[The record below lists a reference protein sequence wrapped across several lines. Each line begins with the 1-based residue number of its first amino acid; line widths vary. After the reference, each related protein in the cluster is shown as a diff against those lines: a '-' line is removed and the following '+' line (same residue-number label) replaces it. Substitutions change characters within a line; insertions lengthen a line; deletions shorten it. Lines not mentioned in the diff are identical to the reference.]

1 MVSKKICGVDLNGI
15 QDAAC
20 RNWVLGVDGEEV
32 FNDEPYINLGSTN
45 SSVIEV
51 STPKGPEYV
60 GGIQADLAPHGRGG
74 GYGEVG
80 KKELRTSVLDIIQ
93 DSNPDIF
100 KLASALSGL
109 SPVSSYKIVSIA
121 DSPETTEVYQE
132 ALINALR
139 KNKEKSFLLIWRS
152 VLIAL
157 SEIQSLGL
165 TASSRVG
172 IISHSNDGIEFQK
185 LQIKKVPFLGSDI
198 LVPERKDPGKIKA
211 TSFGYAKLFAYAKQ
225 HFQELTQDTMLDI
238 GNSRSAAF
246 LALGNSPKPE
256 LLRKENGDWKLISP
270 TKNIVDILEPSI
282 EDTTALSEYFL
293 DCDRVIFE
301 TFAVGQLEARI
312 RKFLTEI
319 IDKKI
324 DAFSGTKVAEA
335 ALYAA
340 KRLEEDSPIYLD
352 FLPQI
357 STIVQRGIKAEEF
370 HLIDQDE
377 TLRAGKVFRS
387 KKPAQLAIQSGQ
399 SSIEVYLKKETDE
412 QPRKSSL
419 KLQMAPSS
427 STPVFLSVEQTPALG
442 RALIQVKADKIGLNA
457 NLDWDNA
464 EIVESTWPELL
475 NELGTKSI
483 PIPERLV
490 KEADPEKWEDFQGDG
505 GLVKILEDQA
515 GKLSPNWELLTNKIS
530 GGAISTDGSTPDG
543 IPRDAHGH
551 IETLNIKALDLISKI
566 ANGQETH
573 KDNEAL
579 KFLTW
584 QFKLCP
590 EYIPQLLLNMF
601 DDRFER
607 TGTNPFVKHPRSWVL
622 IFQGFGRAVF
632 NPTLERL
639 AIKKIIDFPVKDWR
653 YREQTACMSFLL
665 SRSETAIDFIE
676 PSHIKILLDRIKEEF
691 EEEIGT
697 PPGQQSYTKFNY
709 APGLLAGL
717 LRYRIKE
724 PHFLLLGVDPKAKEI
739 MDILE
744 KSLED
749 LRFQI
754 NDNQRRRE
762 SYHSFRV
769 RYAGYLEEIQKFMKG
784 DQGKS
789 TLLLDIYNQK

>member
-32 FNDEPYINLGSTN
+32 FNDEPYINLGSVN

-51 STPKGPEYV
+51 STPNGPEYV

-80 KKELRTSVLDIIQ
+80 KKELRTSVLDIIH
-93 DSNPDIF
+93 DKNPNIF

-121 DSPETTEVYQE
+121 DSPQTSEFYQE

-165 TASSRVG
+165 TANSWVG

-185 LQIKKVPFLGSDI
+185 LQIKKVPFRGSDI

-211 TSFGYAKLFAYAKQ
+211 ASFGYSKLLAYAKQ
-225 HFQELTQDTMLDI
+225 HLQDLTQDPMLDI
-238 GNSRSAAF
+238 ENSRSAAS

-270 TKNIVDILEPSI
+270 KKNIIDILEPSL
-282 EDTTALSEYFL
+282 EDKTGLTEYFL

-312 RKFLTEI
+312 RKFLIEI

-357 STIVQRGIKAEEF
+357 STIVQKGIKAEEF
-370 HLIDQDE
+370 HLIDQNE

-387 KKPAQLAIQSGQ
+387 KKPAQLGIQSGQ

-419 KLQMAPSS
+419 NLQMAPSS

-442 RALIQVKADKIGLNA
+442 RASIQVKADKIGLNT
-457 NLDWDNA
+457 NLDWDKA

-475 NELGTKSI
+475 NDLGTKSV

-490 KEADPEKWEDFQGDG
+490 KEADPERWEDFQGDG
-505 GLVKILEDQA
+505 GLVQILEDQA
-515 GKLSPNWELLTNKIS
+515 GKLSPNWELLANKIS
-530 GGAISTDGSTPDG
+530 GAISTDGLTPDY
-543 IPRDAHGH
+543 IPQDTHGH

-566 ANGQETH
+566 ANGEERH

-579 KFLTW
+579 RFLTW

-590 EYIPQLLLNMF
+590 EDIPQLLLNMF
-601 DDRFER
+601 DDRFEQ
-607 TGTNPFVKHPRSWVL
+607 TGSNPFVKHSASWVL

-632 NPTLERL
+632 NPKFERL
-639 AIKKIIDFPVKDWR
+639 AIKKIIDFPVKDWK

-665 SRSETAIDFIE
+665 SRSKTAIDFIE

-691 EEEIGT
+691 EGELGT
-697 PPGQQSYTKFNY
+697 PPDKQSYTKFNY

-724 PHFLLLGVDPKAKEI
+724 PHFLLLGVDPMAQEI

-749 LRFQI
+749 LRYQI
-754 NDNQRRRE
+754 NNNRRRRE
-762 SYHSFRV
+762 SYHSFRI
-769 RYAGYLEEIQKFMKG
+769 RYAGYLEEIQKYMKG

-789 TLLLDIYNQK
+789 TLLLDIYNQE